1 MGQFEEGH
9 SYASKGVAGA
19 GLGLGI
25 AGTAL
30 SLMNGANGYFG
41 NGCGWGRNNGCNGY
55 NGAGFDITIS
65 EALSQRDAM
74 IARLE
79 AKAYSDESDL
89 AIYKYFDG
97 KLKAIDDRFHAM
109 ELNQCQI
116 NSTVNAT
123 LGVLGSQ
130 LNEAKAVLAS
140 ITQTAIPESK
150 ICDFNSCR
158 CNG

>member
-9 SYASKGVAGA
+9 NTNFASKGVAGTA
-19 GLGLGI
+19 LGLGI
-25 AGTAL
+25 TGTVGTIGSLL
-30 SLMNGANGYFG
+30 SG
-41 NGCGWGRNNGCNGY
+41 NGFWGNGWGRNNGY

-65 EALSQRDAM
+65 EALSQRDAQ

-97 KLKAIDDRFHAM
+97 KIKAIDDRFHAM
-109 ELNQCQI
+109 ELEQCKI

-130 LNEAKAVLAS
+130 LNEARATLAS
-140 ITQTAIPESK
+140 ITQMAIPESK
-150 ICDFNSCR
+150 V
-158 CNG
+158 CNFDNCCGNG

>member
-1 MGQFEEGH
+1 MGQFEGER
-9 SYASKGVAGA
+9 SYASKGVAGTA
-19 GLGLGI
+19 LGLGI
-25 AGTAL
+25 TGTVGTVAGL
-30 SLMNGANGYFG
+30 LNGG
-41 NGCGWGRNNGCNGY
+41 NGWWGNGWGRNNY

-130 LNEAKAVLAS
+130 LNETKAILAS

-150 ICDFNSCR
+150 VCDFNSC
-158 CNG
+158 CGNG